1 MKTTETVNTIKQIEV
16 NDKWKEMM
24 IPTRETQRI
33 PVPVKQER
41 QEEKETKTIH
51 DEASWNNHDIFDL

>member
-1 MKTTETVNTIKQIEV
+1 MKTTKTVNTIKQIEV

-51 DEASWNNHDIFDL
+51 DEAS

>member
-1 MKTTETVNTIKQIEV
+1 
-16 NDKWKEMM
+16 MM

-51 DEASWNNHDIFDL
+51 DEAS